1 FKSAPLFLLDDVD
14 VALDNT
20 NIGKVADFIREQSA
34 SKFQCIVISLKEQ
47 FYSRAGAL
55 TTIFPKPG
63 DCITSYCFTLGL
75 NQFDER
81 ENIANRRVTITNYR
95 VILIKISQRFL
106 LEPFFLRV
114 VDEILSHIFQFSW
127 EKKPIHPNLLSKM
140 LFEKKN
146 LFGSELSEK
155 NHLPRLYRLYLP
167 SDMEVDTREF
177 FIELSRI
184 FNCQTEEIDAHSAA
198 AFSYEQYNKDK

>member
-1 FKSAPLFLLDDVD
+1 MTVATISPLFFLYDVD

-55 TTIFPKPG
+55 TAIFPKPG

-81 ENIANRRVTITNYR
+81 ENIANRR
-95 VILIKISQRFL
+95 
-106 LEPFFLRV
+106 
-114 VDEILSHIFQFSW
+114 
-127 EKKPIHPNLLSKM
+127 
-140 LFEKKN
+140 
-146 LFGSELSEK
+146 GELSEK